1 MNPDFVGTK
10 LEYFIGVGQRIILL
24 FMKQMKQPNYISD
37 YDLNR

>member
-24 FMKQMKQPNYISD
+24 FMKQPNYISD
-37 YDLNR
+37 YELNR